1 VKHARRKLLV
11 YSAGVLLAL
20 WSLIP
25 LYWLVNMS
33 LMYRDELISRPAH
46 FYPHN
51 LTITNYLRMF
61 DLPAKGSNGED
72 LDPVGQSFLVRRG
85 WVNSFTVAVPA
96 TLVTLLVA
104 LPVGYALGRLR
115 FRFRNGLLFALVS
128 TRAYP
133 PIAVLIP
140 FSALFVAVGLQSSV
154 TGLIIIY
161 LTITIP
167 LIAWI
172 MSGFFASMP
181 RNVERAARI
190 DGLTRW
196 QTFWRVMLP
205 MAAPGVASCAVI
217 AFLICWNE
225 FTFSLI
231 LSTGSPTQTFP
242 PTLAGM
248 FNMYSYPNEV
258 AAASVL
264 GLIPPAVL
272 AFMFQGRIR
281 RLNIVDPL
289 S

>member
-1 VKHARRKLLV
+1 VRHARRRVLL
-11 YSAGVLLAL
+11 YTAGALLAL
-20 WSLIP
+20 WSLVP

-51 LTITNYLRMF
+51 LTITNYLRIF
-61 DLPAKGSNGED
+61 DLPAKGLNGED

-85 WVNSFTVAVPA
+85 WVNSFAVAIPA
-96 TLVTLLVA
+96 TLLTLLVA

-133 PIAVLIP
+133 PVAVLIP
-140 FSALFVAVGLQSSV
+140 FSALFVAIGLQSSII
-154 TGLIIIY
+154 GLIIIY

-172 MSGFFASMP
+172 MSGFFASLP
-181 RNVERAARI
+181 RNAERAARI

-205 MAAPGVASCAVI
+205 MAAPGIASCAVI

-231 LSTGSPTQTFP
+231 LSTGSSAQTFP

-264 GLIPPAVL
+264 GLIPPALL
-272 AFMFQGRIR
+272 AFLFQSHIR